1 MNSSWR
7 IIAIQPD
14 EYITG
19 VLRLKDN
26 KKFFLGDITP
36 DGPISKFSVY
46 RGSMQVELGVSSMHG
61 IKEIQRITLKYLN
74 DLP

>member
-14 EYITG
+14 KYITG
-19 VLRLKDN
+19 VLRLRDN

-46 RGSMQVELGVSSMHG
+46 RGSMQVELGASSMHG

>member
-14 EYITG
+14 EYIFG